1 MTNKTFEQI
10 SVLHKCWQWPV
21 CGFYGWETKCY
32 VLLPLFSRLALFI
45 SSQLSFC
52 TVFYDSPS
60 LCLYG
65 AIGKYT
71 TSRLIISQLVERSH
85 FFCVVLAAASK
96 KTPPTP
102 LEHSHLFGR
111 HTWVKLSNVTALRCI
126 TCLALVLEVPDSS
139 CGGVLGLCVRGEWGV
154 WGQLLGLWHL
164 HHIASIRIPFKWQN
178 EWNSRTL

>member
-1 MTNKTFEQI
+1 MGEKE
-10 SVLHKCWQWPV
+10 SARLC
-21 CGFYGWETKCY
+21 
-32 VLLPLFSRLALFI
+32 LPLFSCLAPFI

-52 TVFYDSPS
+52 TVFYGSPS

-71 TSRLIISQLVERSH
+71 TSRLIISPTVERSH
-85 FFCVVLAAASK
+85 FLCVVLAAASK

-111 HTWVKLSNVTALRCI
+111 HTWVKLSSVTALRYI

-139 CGGVLGLCVRGEWGV
+139 CGGVLGVCVRGKWGV
-154 WGQLLGLWHL
+154 WGELLGLWHL
-164 HHIASIRIPFKWQN
+164 HHIASLRTPFKWQD
-178 EWNSRTL
+178 ERNSRTL